1 MDATTSTLENQ
12 EPNLPP
18 GYVLEQA
25 ADGTFFAV
33 PQFLVPATHVAF
45 DAYQRKKLIEKNY
58 RPEVSDNFMIMF

>member
-1 MDATTSTLENQ
+1 MVQSTSASKIQ
-12 EPNLPP
+12 EENLPP

-45 DAYQRKKLIEKNY
+45 DAYQKKKQFSMMTAL
-58 RPEVSDNFMIMF
+58 R